1 MTATRLVRPPPRTSV
16 SLRGPDAFK
25 KRNPVLRQAMRAGAL
40 TQKLDVTQRR
50 IAVLLLAFGNVGDDL
65 ERSTVDVFC
74 VGPEVPIAR
83 ARHVLGRVEP
93 DEVATRQLIKH
104 APDLGLS
111 VGTDI
116 GGRCHPDRSTIKIEA
131 KPVAEDAASAP
142 FL

>member
-1 MTATRLVRPPPRTSV
+1 
-16 SLRGPDAFK
+16 
-25 KRNPVLRQAMRAGAL
+25 MRAGAL

-83 ARHVLGRVEP
+83 ARDVLGRVEP

-116 GGRCHPDRSTIKIEA
+116 GGRCHPERWPTRI
-131 KPVAEDAASAP
+131 VAEPGRDEQA
-142 FL
+142 